1 MRKRPNLLVCYLRIF
16 LIAHSTLIF
25 LLQYLKIASLKDINE
40 QCSVNIPASLQ
51 LMIVVGPGRFQV
63 EKAQSNHCLD
73 TDIDFK
79 VGRERPLISV
89 S

>member
-1 MRKRPNLLVCYLRIF
+1 
-16 LIAHSTLIF
+16 LI
-25 LLQYLKIASLKDINE
+25 
-40 QCSVNIPASLQ
+40 
-51 LMIVVGPGRFQV
+51 IVVGPGRSQV

-73 TDIDFK
+73 TDIDFN